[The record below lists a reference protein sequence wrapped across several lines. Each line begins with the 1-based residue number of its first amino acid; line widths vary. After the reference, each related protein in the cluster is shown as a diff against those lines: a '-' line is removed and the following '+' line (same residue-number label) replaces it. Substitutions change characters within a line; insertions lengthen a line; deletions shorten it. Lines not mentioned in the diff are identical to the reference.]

1 MLMFDSSLGFDEQSA
16 GVKDFY
22 GCKYDPTPLLSFVKN
37 YRMSNTTDRRER
49 SSAMN
54 HIALAQN
61 VLGQGLR
68 IGHGIVGGEE
78 EEPTNIIDYAP
89 VSHVREI

>member
-1 MLMFDSSLGFDEQSA
+1 
-16 GVKDFY
+16 
-22 GCKYDPTPLLSFVKN
+22 
-37 YRMSNTTDRRER
+37 MSNTSDQRER

-78 EEPTNIIDYAP
+78 EEPAFIIDDAP
-89 VSHVREI
+89 VFHVRRNTPQHEPDFNRTKLRKCWIEKELNKHG

>member
-1 MLMFDSSLGFDEQSA
+1 
-16 GVKDFY
+16 
-22 GCKYDPTPLLSFVKN
+22 
-37 YRMSNTTDRRER
+37 MSKIANQRER

-68 IGHGIVGGEE
+68 MANGILGGEE
-78 EEPTNIIDYAP
+78 EQPTYIIDDAP
-89 VSHVREI
+89 VFMCGAIRLNTSPISTAPRPFIEMMTLAGKTNGRRPRGVWRL